1 MYFDDQENTNPIPN
15 TGSDQPTTGSG
26 PENPSAGSSSAP
38 SGEYHYT
45 AGSGSSSY
53 NPDLNAASN
62 TGSANYGE
70 QAGGGQADSGSYT
83 NQSAGNTGY
92 GSYNGQPINNSYN
105 GYSGQANNTGYNS
118 YDGQANN
125 TGYNSYNNY
134 SSQSNGGY
142 TPNYQYTPTEEPQK
156 KRRRK
161 TKEPK
166 PPKPPKQ
173 KSGGRGGVIALA
185 LVFAIIGGIIGAG
198 GFYAALASGLISTGS
213 SSGGSST
220 VTVSDRTEGTTVTTT
235 TAEAGEEMSI
245 SEIYAAYNDVV
256 VCITVETSSGEGAGT
271 GFITD
276 AENGYILT
284 CYHVVEDATA
294 ISVTL
299 TDSTSYEATYIGG
312 DEDQDVAVIK
322 IEPGEDETLTAVVLG
337 DSSLLAVG
345 DTVCTIGNALGTL
358 SNTLTSGSV
367 SALDR
372 AITMS
377 DGTVMNLLQTD
388 CTINSGNSGGPLF
401 NQYGEVVGIVNA
413 KYSSSAYD
421 TSTASIEGIGFA
433 IPINDV
439 TDILSDLM
447 EYGYITGKPYL
458 GISVSTVSPA
468 TAQQY
473 SNMVVGAYVNSVTEG
488 SCAETAG
495 LQSGDII
502 TQADG
507 VDITSSAEL
516 IDAKNEHK
524 AGEEMTLTVYRDTEY
539 ITLVVTLDEEQPDT
553 TESDSSTTEDGTT
566 EDGATDGYSDGYSYG
581 YGGNSYGYGY
591 GYGY

>member
-1 MYFDDQENTNPIPN
+1 MYFDDQENTNPLPN
-15 TGSDQPTTGSG
+15 TGSEQPAEGSG
-26 PENPSAGSSSAP
+26 PENNPAGSNSAP

-45 AGSGSSSY
+45 AGSDSSSY
-53 NPDLNAASN
+53 NPNLNAASS
-62 TGSANYGE
+62 TGSAGYGE
-70 QAGGGQADSGSYT
+70 QTGS
-83 NQSAGNTGY
+83 GY
-92 GSYNGQPINNSYN
+92 GNYNGQPINNSYN
-105 GYSGQANNTGYNS
+105 GYSGQSNNYN
-118 YDGQANN
+118 GQPNN
-125 TGYNSYNNY
+125 NGYNSYNSQPNNDGYNNY
-134 SSQSNGGY
+134 NGQSNNNGYNNYNNQSNGGY
-142 TPNYQYTPTEEPQK
+142 TPNYQYTPNDEPQK

-166 PPKPPKQ
+166 PPKPPK
-173 KSGGRGGVIALA
+173 KSGGKGGIIALA
-185 LVFAIIGGIIGAG
+185 LVFAIIGGVIGAG
-198 GFYAALASGLISTGS
+198 GFYAAAAAGLISTGS
-213 SSGGSST
+213 SGGSST
-220 VTVSDRTEGTTVTTT
+220 ITVSNRTEGTTVTTT

-245 SEIYAAYNDVV
+245 SQIYAAYNDAV

-271 GFITD
+271 GFISD

-284 CYHVVEDATA
+284 CYHVVDGATA

-299 TDSTSYEATYIGG
+299 TDSTSYEATYVGG
-312 DEDQDVAVIK
+312 DEDQDVAVLK
-322 IEPGEDETLTAVVLG
+322 IEPAEDAALTAVVLG

-421 TSTASIEGIGFA
+421 TSTATIEGIGFA

-458 GISVSTVSPA
+458 GISVSTVSPVA
-468 TAQQY
+468 AQQY

-488 SCAETAG
+488 SCSETAG
-495 LQSGDII
+495 LQTGDII

-516 IDAKNEHK
+516 IDAKNQHK
-524 AGEEMTLTVYRDTEY
+524 AGEDMTLTVYRDSEY
-539 ITLVVTLDEEQPDT
+539 ITLVVTLDEEQP
-553 TESDSSTTEDGTT
+553 ESATSTEDDSGT
-566 EDGATDGYSDGYSYG
+566 TDGYSDGYSYG
-581 YGGNSYGYGY
+581 YGDSENGWGYGY

>member
-1 MYFDDQENTNPIPN
+1 MYYDDQENTNPIPN
-15 TGSDQPTTGSG
+15 SGEGPANGAG
-26 PENPSAGSSSAP
+26 PENPA

-53 NPDLNAASN
+53 NPDLNAATN
-62 TGSANYGE
+62 TGS
-70 QAGGGQADSGSYT
+70 GQPNDGSYGGYN
-83 NQSAGNTGY
+83 NQSN
-92 GSYNGQPINNSYN
+92 
-105 GYSGQANNTGYNS
+105 
-118 YDGQANN
+118 
-125 TGYNSYNNY
+125 GYNSYNN
-134 SSQSNGGY
+134 QSNGGYNGYNSQPNGGYNGQSTDGY
-142 TPNYQYTPTEEPQK
+142 TPNYQYTPYDEPQK

-161 TKEPK
+161 SKEPK

-173 KSGGRGGVIALA
+173 KSGGRGGIIALA
-185 LVFAIIGGIIGAG
+185 LVFAIIGGLIGAG
-198 GFYAALASGLISTGS
+198 GIYAAASFGLISTGS
-213 SSGGSST
+213 SSGGSAN
-220 VTVSDRTEGTTVTTT
+220 VSVSNRTEGTNVSTTT
-235 TAEAGEEMSI
+235 VEAGEEMTVSQ
-245 SEIYAAYNDVV
+245 IYAAYNDAV

-284 CYHVVEDATA
+284 CYHVVDGATA
-294 ISVTL
+294 ISVTM
-299 TDSTSYEATYIGG
+299 TDSTSYEATYVGG
-312 DEDQDVAVIK
+312 DEDQDVAVLK
-322 IEPGEDETLTAVVLG
+322 IEPGEDATLTAVVLG
-337 DSSLLAVG
+337 DSSLLSVG

-421 TSTASIEGIGFA
+421 TSTATIEGIGFA

-447 EYGYITGKPYL
+447 EYGYVTGKPYL
-458 GISVSTVSPA
+458 GISVSTVSPVA
-468 TAQQY
+468 AQQY

-495 LQSGDII
+495 IQAGDII
-502 TQADG
+502 TQVDG
-507 VDITSSAEL
+507 TDITSSAEL
-516 IDAKNEHK
+516 IDAKNAHK
-524 AGEEMTLTVYRDTEY
+524 AGEEMTLTVYRDEEY
-539 ITLVVTLDEEQPDT
+539 ITLVVTLDEEQP
-553 TESDSSTTEDGTT
+553 ESATSTED
-566 EDGATDGYSDGYSYG
+566 DSDGYSDGYSYG
-581 YGGNSYGYGY
+581 YGDSENGWGYGYSYGYGY
-591 GYGY
+591 

>member
-15 TGSDQPTTGSG
+15 SNEGTSSGST
-26 PENPSAGSSSAP
+26 PENT

-62 TGSANYGE
+62 TGS
-70 QAGGGQADSGSYT
+70 
-83 NQSAGNTGY
+83 
-92 GSYNGQPINNSYN
+92 GSYNSQPNDAGYNSYN
-105 GYSGQANNTGYNS
+105 NQSTGNGGYNSQPNNAGYNGYNQSGGNGYNS
-118 YDGQANN
+118 YDGQP
-125 TGYNSYNNY
+125 TGGGYNNY
-134 SSQSNGGY
+134 NSQPTGGY
-142 TPNYQYTPTEEPQK
+142 TPNYQYTPNEEPQNR
-156 KRRRK
+156 RRRK

-173 KSGGRGGVIALA
+173 KSGGRGGIIALA

-198 GFYAALASGLISTGS
+198 GFYAAVAAGLISTG

-220 VTVSDRTEGTTVTTT
+220 VTVSDRTEGTSVSTTT
-235 TAEAGEEMSI
+235 VEAGEEMSI
-245 SEIYAAYNDVV
+245 SEIYAAYNDAV

-299 TDSTSYEATYIGG
+299 TDSTSYEATYVGG
-312 DEDQDVAVIK
+312 DEDQDVAVLK
-322 IEPGEDETLTAVVLG
+322 IEPAEDASLTAVVLG
-337 DSSLLAVG
+337 DSSLLSVG

-421 TSTASIEGIGFA
+421 TSTATIEGIGFA

-439 TDILSDLM
+439 NDILSDLM
-447 EYGYITGKPYL
+447 EYGYVTGKPYL
-458 GISVSTVSPA
+458 GITVSTVSPV

-473 SNMVVGAYVNSVTEG
+473 SNMVVGAYVTSVTEG
-488 SCAETAG
+488 SCSETAG
-495 LQSGDII
+495 LQAGDII

-516 IDAKNEHK
+516 IDAKNQHK
-524 AGEEMTLTVYRDTEY
+524 AGEEMTLTVYRDSEY
-539 ITLVVTLDEEQPDT
+539 ITLVVTLDEEQPET
-553 TESDSSTTEDGTT
+553 TTSTED
-566 EDGATDGYSDGYSYG
+566 DDSASDGYSDGYSYG
-581 YGGNSYGYGY
+581 YGDSNGGFGYGY